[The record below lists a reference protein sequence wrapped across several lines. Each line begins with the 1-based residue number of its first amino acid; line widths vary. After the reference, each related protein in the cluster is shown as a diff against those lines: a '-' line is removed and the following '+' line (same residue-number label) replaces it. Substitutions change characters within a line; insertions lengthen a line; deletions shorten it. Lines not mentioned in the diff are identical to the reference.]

1 MPAASGCSRGR
12 ACRSPM
18 STVRGWS
25 STSTARS
32 VMHTAP
38 PSVVAVK
45 LRERTPAGKLVTLHF
60 PRRMCSRWFVEA
72 LVSVRVRMRTEQAV
86 SRPGPN
92 RGRRDAKSLGHLFLR
107 QESLVA
113 QSVIATLERI
123 VILDEINDHL
133 PCKRSPVAGAMPVL
147 VEDRRNAAGCV
158 RFQQRVDLGPD
169 GGARLRQ
176 LPRAQGDGQGERS
189 RAPAAEAHM
198 GRDRV
203 L

>member
-1 MPAASGCSRGR
+1 M
-12 ACRSPM
+12 
-18 STVRGWS
+18 
-25 STSTARS
+25 
-32 VMHTAP
+32 
-38 PSVVAVK
+38 
-45 LRERTPAGKLVTLHF
+45 
-60 PRRMCSRWFVEA
+60 
-72 LVSVRVRMRTEQAV
+72 SVRVRMRTEQAV
-86 SRPGPN
+86 SRAGPN

-113 QSVIATLERI
+113 QSVIATLESI
-123 VILDEINDHL
+123 VILDEINDYL

-147 VEDRRNAAGCV
+147 VEYRRNAAGCV

-169 GGARLRQ
+169 GGDRLRQ

-203 L
+203 LSSHRDIVDQEPDQAFSLAWWGLRIAPQPREIDGQCQQPCPPVADQQLVQNPVRCE